1 MSEPE
6 IDVDAVARDVIEAG
20 KGILARG
27 FVTGTSGNV
36 SGRIGPEEFLVKP
49 SGVPY
54 DQITPADLVRM
65 DLQGRQTGG
74 TCRPSVEWPLHR
86 AVYAARPDVNAV
98 IHTHAIYSTAVATA
112 RVKIPLVNDSLML
125 AVRGEVEVAE
135 YAPSGSQEIADNL
148 VRALGDRNA
157 VLWPNHGAVVVGRD
171 MGSALHLADLL
182 ERVSLTFILASLL
195 GKPVPVSPEALARQ
209 LRFIDESY
217 GQRDE
222 RSRGARE

>member
-1 MSEPE
+1 MV
-6 IDVDAVARDVIEAG
+6 DVDALARALVEAG
-20 KGILARG
+20 REILAKG

-36 SGRIGPEEFLVKP
+36 SGRVSADEFLVKP
-49 SGVPY
+49 SGIPY
-54 DQITPADLVRM
+54 PEITPADLVRM
-65 DLQGRQTGG
+65 SLDGRQTGG

-112 RVKIPLVNDSLML
+112 RVKIPLINDSLML
-125 AVRGEVEVAE
+125 AVGGEVEVAE
-135 YAPSGSQEIADNL
+135 YAPSGSQEIAENL
-148 VRALGDRNA
+148 VRALGPRNA

-171 MGSALHLADLL
+171 VPSALHLVDLL

-195 GKPVPVSPEALARQ
+195 GKPVPVSPEVFARATE
-209 LRFIDESY
+209 FIDRNY